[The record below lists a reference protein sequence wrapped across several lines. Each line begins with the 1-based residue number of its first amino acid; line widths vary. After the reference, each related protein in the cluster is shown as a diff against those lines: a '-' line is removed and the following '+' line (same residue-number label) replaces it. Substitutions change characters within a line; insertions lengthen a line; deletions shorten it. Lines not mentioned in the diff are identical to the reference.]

1 MTIINKR
8 SPSVYLNPQTFPVD
22 FSHLPPSW
30 KGEGV
35 REWLGGHLAASQGQ
49 FTAKAWYIICFWIAI
64 EDETGIFIEPKLLN
78 SLSILTGSGLLI
90 VHYIWIFTSLRGGPM
105 GTSWSVRSCS
115 WSGTV
120 PSTNTGCAENGLRAG
135 LRRRLMWPS
144 KVHLQPGKPNVFW
157 AASEEPWPNVR
168 EVILSFCS
176 ILRRIHMESVFS
188 SGTPSVRT
196 WTCWSEC
203 SGGAKKMIR
212 GLEPC
217 FYEDSLKNWS
227 CSACRRQG
235 PGEASFQPS
244 RT

>member
-217 FYEDSLKNWS
+217 FYEDNLKNWS

-235 PGEASFQPS
+235 PAEASFQPS